1 MTHPLYVEATKT
13 TEILQETRLKEVQLA
28 SEFAQAQYKLSVIKA
43 RVERTLI
50 KRVKEEKDLGHSVES
65 RERVFVLAR
74 DADPDFVAQLKH
86 VSEIQLRLELARA
99 EILSLRDKLN
109 VLLTSMRVESLSES
123 RETKL

>member
-1 MTHPLYVEATKT
+1 MTHPLYIEATKT

-50 KRVKEEKDLGHSVES
+50 KRVKEEKDLGPSMES

-74 DADPDFVAQLKH
+74 DADPDFVAQLKQ
-86 VSEIQLRLELARA
+86 VNEIQLRLETARA
-99 EILSLRDKLN
+99 EVLSLRDKLN
-109 VLLTSMRVESLSES
+109 VFLTSMRSEKS
-123 RETKL
+123 SD